1 MLALLGKATKTGK
14 AVNIGRKLLAKGG
27 EKEQKKKDDRR
38 RYSEPSS
45 AIIPRGSVAPVNT
58 LVLAPVP
65 KLDEVSED
73 TAKGDDDILVIKDTV
88 ISIHKILKTTFK
100 NESILLKQRRKV
112 EENRKRAEREEEL
125 EAKKEDDKKEKSGGG
140 KMNIP
145 MSIMDRIKAFI
156 AGFVA
161 YRLVPFIPQLLELV
175 KFIPPV
181 VDFFANTGIF
191 LIDAF
196 SSFLVIAKKP
206 IDWDLKVQ

>member
-14 AVNIGRKLLAKGG
+14 AVNIGRKLLAKSG

-45 AIIPRGSVAPVNT
+45 SLVPRGSAAPKNT
-58 LVLAPVP
+58 SVLAPVP
-65 KLDEVSED
+65 KLAEVNED

-100 NESILLKQRRKV
+100 NESILLKQRRKA

-140 KMNIP
+140 KMNVP

-161 YRLVPFIPQLLELV
+161 YRLVPLFRSCW
-175 KFIPPV
+175 
-181 VDFFANTGIF
+181 N
-191 LIDAF
+191 
-196 SSFLVIAKKP
+196 
-206 IDWDLKVQ
+206 

>member
-1 MLALLGKATKTGK
+1 
-14 AVNIGRKLLAKGG
+14 
-27 EKEQKKKDDRR
+27 
-38 RYSEPSS
+38 
-45 AIIPRGSVAPVNT
+45 
-58 LVLAPVP
+58 
-65 KLDEVSED
+65 
-73 TAKGDDDILVIKDTV
+73 
-88 ISIHKILKTTFK
+88 
-100 NESILLKQRRKV
+100 
-112 EENRKRAEREEEL
+112 
-125 EAKKEDDKKEKSGGG
+125 
-140 KMNIP
+140 MNIP

-206 IDWDLKVQ
+206 IDWAKGAIENIGGEEALEKFEGLLSAFTTFANIAIIAGMASLGGGDKGGSSVVWKTEKLVLVKVLPELVERV